1 MEPGAPL
8 AAPEALAA
16 DPPRVPL
23 ITVLGEW
30 GRIGAIGFGGP
41 PAHIALLRKL
51 VVEQRGWLDREEF
64 EAAIAACNLLP
75 GPASTQLAIFC
86 AYRIAGRRG
95 ALAGG
100 LAFITPAVVCVIVLS
115 LLFLASAP
123 PLWVRGAG
131 DGAGS
136 EVAAVAAAAALGLLI
151 PSWHKARGVGRTREG
166 WWLLYAAIGVAGAIV
181 LGPYLVVALIA
192 CGLLELARE
201 VPRRPPNRLNTT
213 IVPIVPALVVV
224 LGTIGTVGGI
234 GALVWEAL
242 KVGALSY
249 GGGFVI
255 IPLMQHDAVSTY
267 HWMSSA
273 HFVNA
278 VALSQMTPGPVVA
291 TVAAVGY
298 AAHGVGGAV
307 IAAAVA
313 FAPSFVAVMVGGPYF
328 QQIRRSARAQAFL
341 DGAGPA
347 AVGAILGSAVPLAG
361 ALRHAWEVPVLAAA
375 AAALLVAR
383 RGVVQTLFAAG
394 AVGTI
399 AVLAGAPA

>member
-136 EVAAVAAAAALGLLI
+136 AVAAVAAAAALGLLI

-192 CGLLELARE
+192 CGLLELARKCH
-201 VPRRPPNRLNTT
+201 
-213 IVPIVPALVVV
+213 
-224 LGTIGTVGGI
+224 VG
-234 GALVWEAL
+234 L
-242 KVGALSY
+242 
-249 GGGFVI
+249 
-255 IPLMQHDAVSTY
+255 PTVSTPRSSRSFQ
-267 HWMSSA
+267 HSSSCSGRSGRSVASA
-273 HFVNA
+273 HW
-278 VALSQMTPGPVVA
+278 SGKRSRS
-291 TVAAVGY
+291 
-298 AAHGVGGAV
+298 
-307 IAAAVA
+307 
-313 FAPSFVAVMVGGPYF
+313 APSPTAEA
-328 QQIRRSARAQAFL
+328 S
-341 DGAGPA
+341 
-347 AVGAILGSAVPLAG
+347 
-361 ALRHAWEVPVLAAA
+361 
-375 AAALLVAR
+375 
-383 RGVVQTLFAAG
+383 
-394 AVGTI
+394 
-399 AVLAGAPA
+399 